1 MADASVPVTANDT
14 SFLGHPK
21 GLAYLAFT
29 EAWERFSYYGMG
41 ALVVLYMVQ
50 ELLLPG
56 HIENVVGM
64 ATYRG
69 ALESV
74 FGPMS
79 TLALASQTFGF
90 YGGLVYLTPLLGG
103 FIADRWLGAKKTVLI
118 GVLLMTAGH
127 FAMAFEQSFLLA
139 MLLLV
144 FGSGCLKGNIAAQ
157 VGHLYAV
164 EDESRRTRG
173 YTIFSTGINIGGMAG
188 PLVCG
193 GVAQVYGWHYGF
205 GTAGVFMLLA
215 CAVYLVGQ
223 KQLPEPNARGRSR
236 IVEARLT
243 PHERRTVVLLVTIMA
258 ISILPSIAYGQGF
271 NVGLIWISEHVDL
284 TTSIGSFPVPWFNS
298 VDAFASVLVA
308 PLLILFWMAQARR
321 GSEPGDITKIAIAAL
336 ILAASRLLLAGGAY
350 LAGDGKASLVIPMLS
365 FILSGIGFMW
375 YWPTLLALI
384 SRRAPKKLG
393 GLMMASVYLTAFFSA
408 VTEGY
413 LGTFYEK
420 MSAENFWLLH
430 VAIPSAGALM
440 FLIFGP
446 ALKRAMDRPDPD
458 IPSIDNAIG
467 VAT

>member
-1 MADASVPVTANDT
+1 MTMPERVDTA
-14 SFLGHPK
+14 FLGHPK

-29 EAWERFSYYGMG
+29 EAWERFSYYGMA
-41 ALVVLYMVQ
+41 ALVVLYMAQ

-56 HIENVVGM
+56 HIENVIGM
-64 ATYRG
+64 AAYRG
-69 ALESV
+69 ALENV
-74 FGPMS
+74 LGPMS
-79 TLALASQTFGF
+79 AQALASQTFGF

-103 FIADRWLGAKKTVLI
+103 WIADRWLGAKRTVLI

-127 FAMAFEQSFLLA
+127 FAMAFEQSFLFA

-157 VGHLYAV
+157 VGHLYAPD
-164 EDESRRTRG
+164 DESRRTRG
-173 YTIFSTGINIGGMAG
+173 YTIFSTGINIGAMAG

-193 GVAQVYGWHYGF
+193 GVAQIYGWHYGF
-205 GTAGVFMLLA
+205 GTAGVLMLVA

-223 KQLPEPNARGRSR
+223 KHLPESNERGRTR
-236 IVEARLT
+236 IVHAPLT
-243 PHERRTVVLLVTIMA
+243 PYERRTVTLLVTIMV

-271 NVGLIWISEHVDL
+271 NVGLIWVSENVDL

-336 ILAASRLLLAGGAY
+336 ILAASRLLLAGGAF
-350 LAGDGKASLVIPMLS
+350 LAGDGKTSLIIPILS

-393 GLMMASVYLTAFFSA
+393 GLMMASVYLTAFFSS

-413 LGTFYEK
+413 LGTFYGK
-420 MSAENFWLLH
+420 MPAENFWLIH
-430 VAIPSAGALM
+430 AAIAVAGALM
-440 FLIFGP
+440 FLTFGP

-458 IPSIDNAIG
+458 ILPIHSATG
-467 VAT
+467 VPA